1 MMPSSTHP
9 LEVKYRRARLLNVV
23 LGVVVVF
30 LGIVLAA
37 QLLRGPNPAIAAPPS
52 PGASPQSG
60 GGTGEL
66 GYARRDRDD
75 ALAIGALD
83 APVVLAEW
91 TDLRCPFCA
100 VFSRESLPVLIKEYV
115 DTGKVRIEFHDVAFF
130 GEDSEDAAVAARA
143 AARQGRFLEFVT
155 AVYDVAPQGSHPDL
169 PREVLTAFAEKAGVP
184 DMPRFEAD
192 LDDPALR
199 TAVQDSTRAA
209 QQLGVT
215 SVPFFVAGDRAV
227 AGAHPIDTFRT
238 LLDSALD
245 QAG

>member
-1 MMPSSTHP
+1 MPSSTHP

-23 LGVVVVF
+23 LGVGVVF

-37 QLLRGPNPAIAAPPS
+37 QLLPGPNPTTAAPPA

-66 GYARRDRDD
+66 GYVRRDRDD
-75 ALAIGALD
+75 AMAIGAID

-100 VFSRESLPVLIKEYV
+100 VFSRETLPVLIKDYV

-169 PREVLTAFAEKAGVP
+169 PREVLTAFAEQAGVP
-184 DMPRFEAD
+184 DMRRFEAD

-238 LLDSALD
+238 LLDAALE